1 MLWCG
6 LVKLARVRLVPTL
19 ALFAA
24 VFIAMLACSGSNDQP
39 PAPPCGAADTQA
51 LQATLAQLSP
61 ACRIDLSHSADCVAP
76 QYKEC
81 NGFCSGNEVLFC
93 GKPEGECSGFF
104 GDDALDGLLRSS
116 STVRIEH
123 PFQDGREFTSFEME
137 SEGAAMMLESLLR
150 QFGCATEC
158 RTEVALRRGRV
169 VVTWPRWKD
178 EQDPEPPCRAE
189 VKALLA
195 AKWATATAARASGP

>member
-1 MLWCG
+1 
-6 LVKLARVRLVPTL
+6 VKPARVLL
-19 ALFAA
+19 ALTI
-24 VFIAMLACSGSNDQP
+24 VACSGTGDEVP
-39 PAPPCGAADTQA
+39 PPPCGAADTQA
-51 LQATLAQLSP
+51 LQATLVQISP
-61 ACRIDLSHSADCVAP
+61 ACRVDMSHSPDCLAP

-104 GDDALDGLLRSS
+104 GDDTVDGLLRQS

-137 SEGAAMMLESLLR
+137 SEATAIRLEALLR
-150 QFGCATEC
+150 NLGCATEC

-189 VKALLA
+189 VKALLV
-195 AKWATATAARASGP
+195 AKWAVSAR

>member
-1 MLWCG
+1 
-6 LVKLARVRLVPTL
+6 VKRVVFL
-19 ALFAA
+19 ALGIT
-24 VFIAMLACSGSNDQP
+24 VACSSSNDP
-39 PAPPCGAADTQA
+39 EVPAAPCGAADTRA
-51 LQATLAQLSP
+51 LQAALHQLSP
-61 ACRIDLSHSADCVAP
+61 ACRVDLSQSPDCLAP

-81 NGFCSGNEVLFC
+81 NGHCSGDEVLFC

-104 GDDALDGLLRSS
+104 GDEAIDGLLRRS

-123 PFQDGREFTSFEME
+123 PFQDGREFTSFEMD
-137 SEGAAMMLESLLR
+137 SEPAAMMLEGLLR
-150 QFGCATEC
+150 DLGCPADC

-189 VKALLA
+189 VKALLGSR
-195 AKWATATAARASGP
+195 WVSAAR